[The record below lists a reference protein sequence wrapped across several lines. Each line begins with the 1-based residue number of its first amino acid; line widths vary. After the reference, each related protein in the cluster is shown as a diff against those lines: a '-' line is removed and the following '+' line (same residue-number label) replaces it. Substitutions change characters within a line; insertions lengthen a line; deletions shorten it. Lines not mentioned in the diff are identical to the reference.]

1 MAAARLR
8 TTMARRTLLAL
19 LALVPLLLT
28 ACDPE
33 SETAS
38 GASPTPGATS
48 TDTSTQAPEGP
59 DPLVPYSPSP
69 SELVPRTTGFVT
81 ETLTLP
87 TAGGATMLVSVD
99 STAIEREF
107 TGSYRA
113 MSVWATFENPG
124 DEPWTGVPAASAKI
138 ADELGAVFE
147 PIADPPASDLHPKPE
162 RYDASNR
169 DLTRRVTIGPGE
181 RLQGVIVFHPTGGNR
196 FITISISMNAGGV
209 WGEWATTMGP
219 F

>member
-1 MAAARLR
+1 
-8 TTMARRTLLAL
+8 MARRPLLVL

-28 ACDPE
+28 ACDPD

-38 GASPTPGATS
+38 STSQTPGATS

-69 SELVPRTTGFVT
+69 SELVPRTTGFVP

-87 TAGGATMLVSVD
+87 TADGATMLVSVD
-99 STAIEREF
+99 STAIKREF
-107 TGSYRA
+107 VGSYRA

-124 DEPWTGVPAASAKI
+124 EEPWTGVPAGFATI
-138 ADELGAVFE
+138 ADEAGAVFE
-147 PIADPPASDLHPKPE
+147 PITDPPAADLHPKPE

-169 DLTRRVTIGPGE
+169 DLTRQVTIDPGE

-196 FITISISMNAGGV
+196 FITISISANAGGV